1 MIYVIVLI
9 FNYLLLL
16 IYYLLF
22 IIYFCLQV
30 DCRRFGYQ
38 EPSCHGQARFCAR
51 VRTTFFRVSLEL
63 CALARTHLR
72 QADCRAHGLGIG
84 FGAGRTV
91 GTATGTSG
99 PTARAPST
107 RPMPSHVRR
116 LLSVSAPLDPV
127 GFVELN
133 RCRLRGAHTQ
143 STKGTTAPSCTS
155 TRATS
160 SAVAS
165 TTSPRRSST
174 PRTAFSSVRL
184 PYFAHYYTVDR
195 NCAVDFWV
203 LTDALLWLSPGV
215 GHTEVSIQPSEPL
228 YAVVSLAGPQEKV
241 WANFGQA
248 PFLWDFQYHQV
259 LHARPPRSS
268 FYVERRQNPHV
279 QRR

>member
-1 MIYVIVLI
+1 MIYVNI
-9 FNYLLLL
+9 FLFSFVNY
-16 IYYLLF
+16 YLF
-22 IIYFCLQV
+22 IIYYNFCPQV
-30 DCRRFGYQ
+30 DCSRFGCQ

-99 PTARAPST
+99 STARAPST

-184 PYFAHYYTVDR
+184 PHFAHYYTVDR

-203 LTDALLWLSPGV
+203 LTDALLWLSSGV

-259 LHARPPRSS
+259 LHAHLIRLST
-268 FYVERRQNPHV
+268 
-279 QRR
+279 